1 MKYLS
6 ICTVLLLTGCQAT
19 PTLCEIEPNAFLCD
33 SSSYNVATVNA
44 LTTFE
49 SRAGRK
55 AFALGKTYNGGEF
68 YGFSEGY
75 SSQSKANTR
84 ALDECKKRLAKY
96 DTNAQCELIR

>member
-6 ICTVLLLTGCQAT
+6 IGIALLLTGCQAT
-19 PTLCEIEPNAFLCD
+19 PTLCEVEPNTLLCD

-44 LTTFE
+44 LTIFE

-68 YGFSEGY
+68 YGFQRGTAHNLKQIKEPWM
-75 SSQSKANTR
+75 NV
-84 ALDECKKRLAKY
+84 KKDSLNMIVML
-96 DTNAQCELIR
+96 NAG